1 MTDMLN
7 MAGRTLVAFVNEL
20 PVGRLQERNGLWQ
33 FQYDPAWLAAPDRF
47 PLSPDLPLQ
56 PEPLLDGGSRRPVQW
71 HFDNLL
77 PEEGQRQLLA
87 RDARVDGAD
96 AFALLAYYGAES
108 AGSLTLLPPDMVPS
122 VPGGLRPLSDAEL
135 SARIRQLP
143 RISLAQGAVK
153 RMSLAGA
160 QHKLAVV
167 LAGDELAE
175 PIGARASTHILKPEH
190 PGEDYPH
197 SVANEWFVMRLA
209 RAMRLDVPDVQRRYV
224 PEPVYLV
231 SRFDRIQREGGW
243 QRRHVIDA
251 CQLLGLDRQY
261 KYREGSIDALA
272 QIARATRGAAI
283 TRTRL
288 FSWLVFNLLTGN
300 GDAHL
305 KNLSFLVDNAGIRL
319 APHYDLV
326 STGAWDTPA
335 FDQQRWPALTTLA
348 WPILGVERF
357 AEVNRELMLE
367 AARVL
372 GIRRGTAERLLADQ
386 RDRILGE
393 AKDLLAQVERENA
406 DWIGR
411 HPDLAATLA
420 GEIRCL
426 LTIVHVVIRDMVRRL

>member
-1 MTDMLN
+1 MIDRVTLPS
-7 MAGRTLVAFVNEL
+7 RTLVAFVNDD
-20 PVGRLQERNGLWQ
+20 PVGRLQEQGGLWQ
-33 FQYDPAWLAAPDRF
+33 FQYDPAWLDAPSRF
-47 PLSPDLPLQ
+47 ALSPYLALQ
-56 PEPLLDGGSRRPVQW
+56 REPLRDGASRRPVQW
-71 HFDNLL
+71 YFDNLL

-108 AGSLTLLPPDMVPS
+108 AGSLTLLPPEVTLS
-122 VPGGLRPLSDAEL
+122 IPGGLRPLSEADL

-160 QHKLAVV
+160 QHKLAFV
-167 LAGDELAE
+167 LAGKELAE

-209 RAMRLDVPDVQRRYV
+209 RAMRLDVPDVQRRYM

-231 SRFDRIQREGGW
+231 SRFDRVPREGEW

-261 KYREGSIDALA
+261 KYREGSVDTLA
-272 QIARATRGAAI
+272 QIARATRGAAV

-305 KNLSFLVDNAGIRL
+305 KNLSFLVDRDGIRL

-326 STGAWDTPA
+326 STATWDTPA
-335 FDQQRWPALTTLA
+335 FDQRRWPDLTTLA
-348 WPILGVERF
+348 WPLLGVERF
-357 AEVNRELMLE
+357 TEVNRELLLA
-367 AARVL
+367 AAREL
-372 GIRRGTAERLLADQ
+372 GIARSTAERLLAEQ
-386 RDRILGE
+386 RDRISGQAE
-393 AKDLLAQVERENA
+393 ALLAQVEQENNEWLA
-406 DWIGR
+406 AR
-411 HPDLAATLA
+411 PDLAATLA
-420 GEIRCL
+420 GELRCL
-426 LTIVHVVIRDMVRRL
+426 RTIVHGVIREMTKRL